1 MRPEVSGELLS
12 KHHRRMIRG
21 LHGHACWNAL
31 IWGLLTVNI
40 LTGCGGK
47 LELASLQMIN
57 DAEAQWQANPV
68 LSYRIVAEVEGQ
80 GERRRNEITVSQ
92 GQIARAIVIYWDSDQ
107 RWWDNPLK
115 LREEQA
121 FPFTVPGLF
130 DLVRDELLRSG
141 RRDIRVAMSGDP
153 AFPRR
158 IVLGPVWQDE
168 QPRSGTETRV
178 TIRSF
183 EPVLADEI

>member
-1 MRPEVSGELLS
+1 MY
-12 KHHRRMIRG
+12 
-21 LHGHACWNAL
+21 WN
-31 IWGLLTVNI
+31 
-40 LTGCGGK
+40 
-47 LELASLQMIN
+47 
-57 DAEAQWQANPV
+57 
-68 LSYRIVAEVEGQ
+68 
-80 GERRRNEITVSQ
+80 
-92 GQIARAIVIYWDSDQ
+92 SDQ
-107 RWWDNPLK
+107 RRWDGPLK

-158 IVLGPVWQDE
+158 IVLGPVWRDD